1 MLGLRTQETNKFILF
16 FELVQEKAKE
26 KESVFFLDS
35 GDGKEFETEAMEG
48 ENLQGWLVPLS
59 KVDEFEKIWKD
70 HKENDE
76 YVDFYCWAE
85 WFDNKGK
92 IDIKFMKE

>member
-26 KESVFFLDS
+26 KETVFFLDS

-59 KVDEFEKIWKD
+59 KVDEFEKRWKD
-70 HKENDE
+70 YKEDDE

-85 WFDNKGK
+85 WFDNKGEV
-92 IDIKFMKE
+92 DIKFVKE

>member
-35 GDGKEFETEAMEG
+35 GDGNEFRNRDDGRRKPSRMACT
-48 ENLQGWLVPLS
+48 S
-59 KVDEFEKIWKD
+59 FKS
-70 HKENDE
+70 
-76 YVDFYCWAE
+76 
-85 WFDNKGK
+85 
-92 IDIKFMKE
+92 